1 LKTTNQYYRYSKRL
15 KPIISCKSLK
25 SAKRLQRS
33 CNRPDVRLYHNRSGC
48 PITRNSLAVT
58 LENEKELKKQEMRQN
73 ELSNAD
79 ELMSK
84 MIDDERAKRQP
95 HKVASPKIETR

>member
-1 LKTTNQYYRYSKRL
+1 
-15 KPIISCKSLK
+15 
-25 SAKRLQRS
+25 
-33 CNRPDVRLYHNRSGC
+33 
-48 PITRNSLAVT
+48 VT